1 LASISLADNALLTF
15 AALAC
20 TAVVACVESPSEAE
34 NERPVAAVAVDV
46 ADAPVIAFDARASD
60 DPDGSIDE
68 YIFNYGDGT
77 RLEVSA
83 SPFGLHTYAAPGFY
97 NVELSVVD
105 DRGAKESLTLS
116 IEVPSWPGAP
126 DPIDARDG
134 GLPDGGAS
142 DAGTDDV
149 EDDDGGADTSDPN
162 DGSTGAIDSGLV
174 DGGSTDDGGSFDSGS
189 VDGGSFDTGLLD
201 GGAFDAAPE
210 PDDASQG
217 GGGTDSGTSVD
228 AGSPIPGPT
237 PVPVPDAD

>member
-1 LASISLADNALLTF
+1 MASISLADNALLTF

-20 TAVVACVESPSEAE
+20 TAVVACVESPSEGE
-34 NERPVAAVAVDV
+34 NERPVVAVAVDV
-46 ADAPVIAFDARASD
+46 ANAPVIAFDARESD

-83 SPFGLHTYAAPGFY
+83 SPFGRHTYAAPGFY

-134 GLPDGGAS
+134 GLPDSGAS

-149 EDDDGGADTSDPN
+149 DDDGGADTSDPN

-189 VDGGSFDTGLLD
+189 VDGGSFDTGPLD
-201 GGAFDAAPE
+201 GGSFDAAPE